1 MEFRQSFQPPALKQS
16 ITHRD
21 SLMLIG
27 SCFTENMGQYL
38 RKHKFPVLEN
48 PFGIVF
54 NPASVVTVL
63 DAIRTKRV
71 YTHADL
77 FFAND
82 CWHSWDHH
90 SRFSHPNA
98 EQALASMNAAIEE
111 AHAFLS
117 QRTVLVVTLGS
128 AFVYRLVDQ
137 DTRVANCHK
146 MPAQTFTKELLA
158 VEEIVSLLGNAITQL
173 RADFPDLRVLLTV
186 SPVRHLREG
195 FVQNNRS
202 KARLLESVHQ
212 LVEAMEGVEYFPAY
226 ELVIDDL
233 RDYRF
238 FAEDMVHPNY
248 TATRYVWE
256 RFSQAAFDADTR
268 QLMEEIN
275 QVNAGV
281 AHKSFHP
288 QTPSHQQ
295 FLRGILD
302 RIDRLEQRFP
312 FLSFEAEREHVRQEL
327 R

>member
-16 ITHRD
+16 ITHQD
-21 SLMLIG
+21 PLLLIG
-27 SCFTENMGQYL
+27 SCFTENMVQYL
-38 RKHKFPVLEN
+38 RKHKFSVLEN

-71 YTHADL
+71 YTKSDL

-90 SRFSHPNA
+90 SRFSHPDA
-98 EQALASMNAAIEE
+98 DRALAGMNAAIVE
-111 AHAFLS
+111 AHQFIS
-117 QRTVLVVTLGS
+117 QRGVLVVTLGS
-128 AFVYRLVDQ
+128 AFVYRLASNEY
-137 DTRVANCHK
+137 RVANCHK
-146 MPAQTFTKELLA
+146 MPAQTFSKELLSI
-158 VEEIVSLLGNAITQL
+158 EEIVSMLKQSIEQL
-173 RADFPDLRVLLTV
+173 RLSHPGLRVLLTV

-212 LVEAMEGVEYFPAY
+212 LVESMDVVEYFPAY
-226 ELVIDDL
+226 ELVLDDL

-275 QVNAGV
+275 QVNAGL

-288 QTPSHQQ
+288 QTPAHQA
-295 FLRGILD
+295 FLRQVLEK
-302 RIDRLEQRFP
+302 IDRLTARYPHLDFT
-312 FLSFEAEREHVRQEL
+312 SEREQLMRDL
-327 R
+327 I

>member
-1 MEFRQSFQPPALKQS
+1 MEFRQSFQPPALKQP
-16 ITHRD
+16 ITHQD
-21 SLMLIG
+21 SLLLIG

-71 YTHADL
+71 YTHGDL
-77 FFAND
+77 FFAHD

-90 SRFSHPNA
+90 SRFSHPDA
-98 EQALASMNAAIEE
+98 EKALESMNAAIEE

-128 AFVYRLVDQ
+128 AFVYRLAENNY
-137 DTRVANCHK
+137 RVANCHK

-158 VEEIVSLLGNAITQL
+158 VDEIVSTLRNSINQL
-173 RADFPDLRVLLTV
+173 RACYPDLRVLLTV

-212 LVEAMEGVEYFPAY
+212 LSETMERVEYFPAY

-233 RDYRF
+233 REYRF
-238 FAEDMVHPNY
+238 FSEDMVHPNY

-256 RFSQAAFDADTR
+256 RFSQAAFDSDTR

-288 QTPSHQQ
+288 HTPAHQA
-295 FLRGILD
+295 FLRNLLEKM
-302 RIDRLEQRFP
+302 DRLIMHYPYLDFT
-312 FLSFEAEREHVRQEL
+312 SERAQVMRDVL
-327 R
+327 